1 MDKEQIKK
9 LERLGID
16 TSQNTID
23 IFHNLLEVAIYFL
36 DELEIKEEDRMRI
49 EINRLSKK
57 PTN

>member
-16 TSQNTID
+16 SSQCSID
-23 IFHNLLEVAIYFL
+23 IFENLLEVAIFL
-36 DELEIKEEDRMRI
+36 YDELEIREEDRMRV